1 MAGDIG
7 WEKLLSA
14 GFWKEMNDLYTMMP
28 ATVISVV
35 DDFKEQ
41 RINVQPSLNKL
52 FSSGESAPR
61 ASIIN
66 VPVIMPAT
74 STSAITMPLNEG
86 DTVWLMF
93 SMRAME
99 IFMESD
105 GKPSTPNNYSKF
117 DQKDA
122 VAIVGL
128 FPRKKAINNPNKRT
142 HEHSTK
148 DLVIAHNIGKPSEV
162 EIRLKPDG
170 SLIINSPTSVI
181 VNCKDAEVN
190 AESSASITT
199 PQLTVDANT
208 TDWTGDINL
217 NGNITQSGSQ
227 TVSGDVVASGK
238 SLVSHT
244 HIGSPTAPNGAVSPT
259 GAPN

>member
-14 GFWKEMNDLYTMMP
+14 GFWKEMNELYTMMP

-41 RINVQPSLNKL
+41 RINVQPSLNKY

-61 ASIIN
+61 PSIIN

-74 STSAITMPLNEG
+74 STSAITMPVNEG

-105 GKPSTPNNYSKF
+105 GKPSTPDNYSKF

-122 VAIVGL
+122 VAIIGL

-162 EIRLKPDG
+162 EVRLKPDG
-170 SLIINSPTSVI
+170 SLIINSPASVI
-181 VNCKDAEVN
+181 VNCQ
-190 AESSASITT
+190 SASITT
-199 PQLTVDANT
+199 PQLTVDADT
-208 TDWTGDINL
+208 TNWTGTINL
-217 NGNITQSGSQ
+217 TGNINQSGSQ

-238 SLVSHT
+238 SLAAHT
-244 HIGSPTAPNGAVSPT
+244 HTGSPTAPNGPVSPT
-259 GAPN
+259 GAPI

>member
-1 MAGDIG
+1 MASEVG
-7 WEKLLSA
+7 WEKFLSTS
-14 GFWKEMNDLYTMMP
+14 FWKEMNEIYTMMP

-35 DDFKEQ
+35 DDFEEQ

-52 FSSGESAPR
+52 FLSGESAPR

-74 STSAITMPLNEG
+74 STSAVTMPVNEG

-105 GKPSTPNNYSKF
+105 GKPSTPDNHAKF
-117 DQKDA
+117 DQKDC
-122 VAIVGL
+122 VAIIGL

-148 DLVIAHNIGKPSEV
+148 DLVVAHNIGTASEV

-181 VNCKDAEVN
+181 VNCQDAEVN

-199 PQLTVDANT
+199 PQLTVDADN
-208 TDWTGDINL
+208 TDWTGSINL
-217 NGNITQSGSQ
+217 TGNINQNGSQ

-244 HIGSPTAPNGAVSPT
+244 HTGSPTAPNGPVSPT
-259 GAPN
+259 GAPI